1 MTNRFRT
8 IAALG
13 AIAALTLTGCATGS
27 DGAATDGASDADA
40 ETVTIE
46 HALGTAEIPADVER
60 VVTLGWGS
68 TEAVLA
74 LGVVPVGISYQSYGA
89 NADGIEPWVA
99 DELEALGGETT
110 VLPNSTET
118 PIEAIADLEPDL
130 ILATYSGVTAD
141 EYALLDAIAPT
152 VAYPETEW
160 STPWQEV
167 ITTAGTALQKEDEAD
182 AVIDGIADELA
193 TVAEEHP
200 QFAGKTIIAA
210 ADFEGTFY
218 GYTPADPRVEVL
230 FELGFENAPA
240 VESFDPGDGSFFFTA
255 SNEQL
260 DQLESDVLL
269 LYFADQA
276 TADAYLAS
284 STAATLPQVGAG
296 TVAPLIGSSYVAAVS
311 PPTALSVS
319 WGLDALVEA
328 LEQAAPA
335 E

>member
-1 MTNRFRT
+1 MTNRIRS

-13 AIAALTLTGCATGS
+13 AIAALALTGCATTGP
-27 DGAATDGASDADA
+27 DAGGAAEPGAES
-40 ETVTIE
+40 VTIE

-74 LGVVPVGISYQSYGA
+74 LGIVPVGISYQSYGA
-89 NADGIEPWVA
+89 NEEGIEPWVV
-99 DELEALGGETT
+99 DELDALGGETT
-110 VLPNSTET
+110 VLPNSQET
-118 PIEAIADLEPDL
+118 PVEAIAALEPDL
-130 ILATYSGVTAD
+130 ILATYSGVTQD
-141 EYALLDAIAPT
+141 EYDLLDAIAPT
-152 VAYPETEW
+152 VAYPEKEW

-167 ITTAGTALQKEDEAD
+167 ITTAGTALQREDEAD
-182 AVIDGIADELA
+182 AIIDDISAELA

-210 ADFEGTFY
+210 ADFEGAFY

-240 VESFDPGDGSFFFTA
+240 LEGFDPGDGSFFFTA

-269 LYFADQA
+269 LYFDDQA
-276 TADAYLAS
+276 TADTYLAS
-284 STAATLPQVGAG
+284 STAATLPQVAAG
-296 TVAPLIGSSYVAAVS
+296 TVAPLVGASYVAAVS

-319 WGLDALVEA
+319 WGLDALVDA

-335 E
+335 A